1 MIPINITS
9 SHIISA
15 IREIDRD
22 SVPPRR
28 NSKLYDLLYNGRR
41 YPPKYVVSIAN
52 RYANGVELS
61 SYYFGGGDETDGFL
75 ERRGFTIV
83 PKL

>member
-9 SHIISA
+9 SHITSA
-15 IREIDRD
+15 IREIDRNG
-22 SVPPRR
+22 VPPRR
-28 NSKLYDLLYNGRR
+28 NSTRYDLLYDGQR

-52 RYANGVELS
+52 RYANGVELN
-61 SYYFGGGDETDGFL
+61 SYDFGGGDETNGFL

-83 PKL
+83 QKL

>member
-9 SHIISA
+9 SHITTA
-15 IREIDRD
+15 IGEIDRD
-22 SVPPRR
+22 GVPARR
-28 NSKLYDLLYNGRR
+28 NSTRYDLLYNGQR

-52 RYANGVELS
+52 RYANGVELI
-61 SYYFGGGDETDGFL
+61 YNFGGGYETNSFL
-75 ERRGFTIV
+75 EHRGYTIV

>member
-15 IREIDRD
+15 ITAINRD
-22 SVPPRR
+22 GVPARR
-28 NSKLYDLLYNGRR
+28 NSKRYDLLYDGRR

-52 RYANGVELS
+52 RYANGIELS
-61 SYYFGGGDETDGFL
+61 SYDFSGGRGETNPFL
-75 ERRGFTIV
+75 RKRGFQTI
-83 PKL
+83 PK

>member
-22 SVPPRR
+22 GVPPRR

-61 SYYFGGGDETDGFL
+61 PYDFGGGRDETNPFL
-75 ERRGFTIV
+75 RNRGFEIID
-83 PKL
+83 K